1 MNRHLL
7 IDADIVAYRAC
18 ASAEWETEWET
29 DVWMIRCDHKEAMI
43 SFDDQIEY
51 LVDAA
56 HASSYSLCFSSPDNF
71 RKALY
76 PAYKANRASRKP
88 VGYKHFVQNIFSRNE
103 GLIVTK
109 PTLEADDCIGILAT
123 TPSQGREMI
132 IWSIDK
138 DLMQIP
144 GLHLIDGA
152 VVETSSPGTD
162 MWFYTQ
168 VLTGD
173 STDNYPGCPGIGPKK
188 AADILNKELSWT
200 SVVNAYLKAGL
211 TEEDALLQARMARIL
226 QASDWNSKQQEPI
239 LWTPPPTA

>member
-18 ASAEWETEWET
+18 AAAERETEWEE
-29 DVWMIRCDHKEAMI
+29 DVWTITCDHKEAMI

-56 HASSYSLCFSSPDNF
+56 HASSYSLCFSSSDNF

-88 VGYKHFVQNIFSRNE
+88 VGYKHFVQKISARNE

-132 IWSIDK
+132 IWSADK

-144 GLHLIDGA
+144 GLHLVDGA
-152 VVETSSPGTD
+152 VVKTSSPGTD

-173 STDNYPGCPGIGPKK
+173 TTDNYPGCPGIGPKK

-226 QASDWNSKQQEPI
+226 QASDWNKAKQEVIP
-239 LWTPPPTA
+239 WKPTPTA

>member
-18 ASAEWETEWET
+18 AAAECETEWEP
-29 DVWMIRCDHKEAMI
+29 DVWSITCDHNEAMI
-43 SFDDQIEY
+43 SFNDQIDY
-51 LVDAA
+51 LIDVVG
-56 HASSYSLCFSSPDNF
+56 STSYSLCFSSSDNF

-76 PAYKANRASRKP
+76 PTYKANRASRKP

-123 TPSQGREMI
+123 TPSKGREMI

-168 VLTGD
+168 ILTGD
-173 STDNYPGCPGIGPKK
+173 STDNYPGCPGVGPKK

-226 QASDWNSKQQEPI
+226 QASDWDSEKQEPI
-239 LWTPPPTA
+239 LWTPTA

>member
-1 MNRHLL
+1 
-7 IDADIVAYRAC
+7 
-18 ASAEWETEWET
+18 
-29 DVWMIRCDHKEAMI
+29 
-43 SFDDQIEY
+43 
-51 LVDAA
+51 
-56 HASSYSLCFSSPDNF
+56 
-71 RKALY
+71 
-76 PAYKANRASRKP
+76 
-88 VGYKHFVQNIFSRNE
+88 
-103 GLIVTK
+103 
-109 PTLEADDCIGILAT
+109 
-123 TPSQGREMI
+123 
-132 IWSIDK
+132 
-138 DLMQIP
+138 
-144 GLHLIDGA
+144 
-152 VVETSSPGTD
+152 